1 MTERLTAEQIAEAR
15 GVRILHGTL
24 VGGLVVILGLFSLIV
39 RRLSGPLLRTDE
51 TTGTIAWVLA
61 GVALLDIALA
71 LLFFRSRLA
80 PPARSGPPE
89 AYWKPETRA
98 PALLL
103 WILFE
108 GAGMIACVGY
118 VLTGHSAPLAAA
130 LIALLMLI
138 GHAPGRLAGG

>member
-1 MTERLTAEQIAEAR
+1 MERLTAEQIAEAR
-15 GVRILHGTL
+15 AVRILHGTL
-24 VGGLVVILGLFSLIV
+24 VGGLAVILGLFSLIV

-80 PPARSGPPE
+80 SPVQSGPPE
-89 AYWKPETRA
+89 AYWKAETRA

-118 VLTGHSAPLAAA
+118 VLTGHSAPLAAV
-130 LIALLMLI
+130 LIALLLLI
-138 GHAPGRLAGG
+138 WHAPGRLAGG

>member
-80 PPARSGPPE
+80 PPGQSVPPE
-89 AYWKPETRA
+89 AYWKPEIRA
-98 PALLL
+98 RALLL

-108 GAGMIACVGY
+108 GAGVIACVGY
-118 VLTGHSAPLAAA
+118 VLTGHSAPLAASV
-130 LIALLMLI
+130 LALLTLI
-138 GHAPGRLAGG
+138 WHAPGRLAGG

>member
-1 MTERLTAEQIAEAR
+1 MERPTPEQIAEGR

-24 VGGLVVILGLFSLIV
+24 VGGLVVILGIFSLIV

-51 TTGTIAWVLA
+51 TTGTIAWALA

-80 PPARSGPPE
+80 PPVRSGPPE
-89 AYWKPETRA
+89 AYWNPEARA
-98 PALLL
+98 RALLL

-108 GAGMIACVGY
+108 GAGIIACVGY

-130 LIALLMLI
+130 VMALIMQI
-138 GHAPGRLAGG
+138 WHAPGRLAGG